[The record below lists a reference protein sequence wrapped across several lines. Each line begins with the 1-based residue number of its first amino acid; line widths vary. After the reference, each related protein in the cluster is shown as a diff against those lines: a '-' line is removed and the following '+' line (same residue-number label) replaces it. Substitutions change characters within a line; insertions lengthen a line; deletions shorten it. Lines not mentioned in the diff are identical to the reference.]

1 MDFDDY
7 MPIIAAAVGGHGR
20 ADWGNWAKRQLRDQ
34 NGDDAGEWIEMGRG
48 SRFRYQKS
56 DGSIGTGTATYVGF
70 SDKPNHGKFYVK
82 GVDGV
87 KDGVYDLDAG
97 SVDPVKFYF
106 AEGTKVGDYLE
117 NYYKSIG
124 RNLDDIDA
132 NSKLPVIDFS
142 ALTPSELT
150 EEEANEIK
158 TENRMPP
165 PRNLD
170 EQLKSRTEGAKT
182 ASELQEGDIVFDE
195 ALNRYGSV
203 ELVEPSPDN
212 SGNVD
217 AVVRW
222 SNNQVQELT
231 NLPADQ
237 EVKVWPQE
245 KEQQE
250 AAPAPTTTQE
260 EPAAEPAQ
268 ELKDEISGDE
278 ALQTIR
284 SAVAKDLEEQGR
296 FPLIRDSKDI
306 ENTVSKQYKSLFEQI
321 KRENPELLKGI
332 YNYRNENGEVQINQD
347 IETPEQFWDHVR
359 KYGTDLTTQWI
370 DPENLSDFIKKVNT
384 LYAEKFLGIKPD
396 GFITFYRNNIR
407 RTDSEANAAAGYA
420 SLDKYMAFDY
430 NVERGLQD
438 GGPNVGRYEIKV
450 RPDEV
455 TGLLGFS
462 QIADEIGVAISNKV
476 TAIPGRVKRLGDVEI
491 PNPDNAPW
499 FDLANLKDGDYNYN
513 RSTGSSPFRQLTPLG
528 QFDYYALD
536 SSPFGEG
543 DSWSS
548 FYEANGLQKGAVP
561 SKYDELYGE
570 GSWEKDWGSESP
582 RAAVYKSFFKEFKD
596 KDGTTK
602 WGLAAEWL
610 HELAGAGKYFTDP
623 KEGDEYDRAI
633 KVLSV
638 MQELTGK
645 KFFAPRGQKEELSP
659 VDAKKAKPATKKV
672 EDIEVGDRVIR
683 NGKAYTISG
692 VKKLQAGSQF
702 MAKPDDG
709 GPVEKFSLKDEDKL
723 ELAPAVQAEQPVEEA
738 PATPATQ
745 APVVEQAKTKT
756 PAELKKGDQ
765 IQAGGETYTVV
776 SVAKA
781 KGDTGEVSVTVTSES
796 TGDAQIKLK
805 FDSNEAIDLVQPK
818 APAAE
823 AEPVDLEKQKY
834 EDALANGADRNWASL
849 KYGNVIYN
857 SKGAEFIFIS
867 AKQGKDKNDKS
878 VGILTLQAPDGSII
892 ESPVDLERLLKTKVE
907 PETKKNAKPFSLK
920 NSVKQPN
927 VPDPSAA
934 PKDETQTEPVGE
946 TEVTTGEPG
955 ENQKRFDELE
965 AGDRILYGKNKVPH
979 TYKGARA
986 VQGSDGEVL
995 GFQPILVNEA
1005 SGDEFL
1011 GDVFAEDDVINM
1023 ATGAAAPKAAAKPK
1037 GERKL
1042 PDPPSSGTPGTSGRL
1057 NRSQTVS
1064 YEVLPSGRVILLGK
1078 HKGLSK
1084 NSETYLQIQ
1093 RALANMPKTLGK
1105 FSLYYYDG
1113 TGVKKRSDGSDPVPF
1128 PDATETRQGWVLELN
1143 TGEKD
1148 QPKFL
1153 VEKMLKQLYE
1163 EINKDKPVQEEA
1175 SEEKGFTGEEG
1186 TAGKLSDSPSV
1197 RFEIKNGVITLSGN
1211 VPGGLD
1217 ELRDHLFE
1225 KYPDQ
1230 NVVLDPDMGEIEV
1243 FPGDE
1248 EDEDELRSDV
1258 LSAIKKFV
1266 GGEPVEKPKQEE
1278 PKQEEPKEEEVVEDA
1293 TQKTYDVI
1301 QAAYDFYLKQI
1312 SSDAKA
1318 AEYLKGRGFD
1328 KDSVD
1333 GIGVGFAPG
1342 GKAALYNHLTSLGFT
1357 REEMIGAGL
1366 VAEGDDGAP
1375 FDRFRNRVVFPFKD
1389 SEGRVTGFNA
1399 RDVTGKADIKYL
1411 LSSGPNADDPKN
1423 RSVFKK
1429 GETLFNLDNAK
1440 DAVKEKGQLII
1451 VEGPMDVL
1459 AYRAAGINNVIAG
1472 SGVALSPEQID
1483 LIKNTFGDDLKEV
1496 ILSFDSDEP
1505 GKKATQKAY
1514 EALAD
1519 SGYDVSTVTIKESKD
1534 PGEVFEKQGADGLK
1548 LILNERRDAS
1558 IKEEDLSTTE
1568 QFTKYFELLFKYKDK
1583 LSESD
1588 YEQWYEAFDN
1598 DTTKD
1603 AADKLIENLVE
1614 KFELADIKKELDEVF
1629 KKAVEVGAVLELEK
1643 LKLDFKI
1650 TSSKDKKQT
1659 IQDAIDS
1666 LKKKIEAKKP
1676 AVVKAE
1682 ITPAQR
1688 ESINRR
1694 LSLGVVTQEQRDALV
1709 AILEKPDLTKDEIE
1723 KVIRTLDLAENIWR
1737 INNGWTLDDR
1747 RGIVMTP
1754 PIIDLGVTPMQVVQ
1768 RIKTYKPTK
1777 DINGNPLPQQ
1787 PTAEEKK
1794 PAAKAPDA
1802 PTPTPKPE
1810 FFDPANTVLTPEK
1823 NNNAYWQWAENSV
1836 KNGTISPEDLN
1847 ELKDRIKNAAITS
1860 RTSAQG
1866 TDVEGNRTRFN
1877 ILKSNV
1883 SNYIKNNP
1891 NATLEDVLSYLDED
1905 VSLDKDLLKWS
1916 KLLEDSNLREEIASQ
1931 VDDLIKQYYNEAK
1944 STPATKSDVA
1954 TTPLND
1960 LRNKISG
1967 LLKNKPNEKYTEE
1980 EVSQIVE
1987 DFIQEIVNNNLVEP
2001 DALNEIAFQIAR
2013 VMGDNYQTGG
2023 RYIYKNS
2030 LDGIANMV
2038 AKKLKEKPKA
2048 TPSVAPVAP
2057 TAEPAKA
2064 GPSNLGKKT
2073 GTTSL
2078 PQTMD
2083 NFNADGS
2090 PAYAPNN
2097 GAFRGD
2103 KLKAQIK
2110 LAYQRGGWAGVQKF
2124 LENSN
2129 VVSFDTE
2136 TTGME
2141 GYDGQLRPGN
2151 RLIQLGASK
2160 KDENG
2165 KEVFF
2170 NVYIRQ
2176 EDGVV
2181 MTSWSA
2187 ENLRRPVLDE
2197 NGEPTGE
2204 YIKLEKEWLDQQKDE
2219 KQVLEDFIKFLGEDV
2234 VLLAHNANFDISVL
2248 EEALDRHG
2256 LSINALGAI
2265 DTLDFVNLSL
2275 PKYNPDS
2282 SKPKPVELDAPKR
2295 KRDDMKSEDVDPNNP
2310 MHFKPSGRLEDVL
2323 KYFGLEATGWHRAD
2337 ADAYDASRILDSI
2350 LDWLIKNPEREST
2363 NGIGHGALDFDQIAS
2378 TADRQLGKYLQAIGS
2393 GTPAT
2398 DKQKS
2403 LNPKTSRGRKA
2414 EGFAPD
2420 LRELGVS
2427 EDEVKKIIAPV
2438 QGMTRGQAAEY
2449 IASILS
2455 DVRSGKEADINTAL
2469 SKAGAKVVTPKPS
2482 NAIPN
2487 AAPQDSGPREFEV
2500 SKRAKDLSVGDK
2512 IRVGGTDE
2520 YGIIKSVDTQ
2530 TAGLVRLTVAY
2541 EDGRTDNI
2549 TIKPNKEVA
2558 VFEPEDPA
2566 EAVINDSAEVTET
2579 AAPVATETPDEK
2591 PADSP
2596 APTPTEGEPTKEEE
2610 DIVNADPQQTI
2621 DLSNYPAENREGIK
2635 EFYEILNDLNAL
2647 EGKNDQVKIIESG
2660 KVPGLVEDYPPFIKR
2675 TDTKD
2680 EIYRT
2685 LTDLG
2690 MSKFKAKRLASK
2702 LEAMSGKPG
2711 YLAELKKVNED
2722 LRKEQKNK
2730 QSFKNLEKVI
2740 DFGEFLRRRGT
2751 PEGYD
2756 LYLSED
2762 PRDIAKLARE
2772 RALYKA
2778 WEKSLKNRK
2787 PIKTITDG
2795 NVSVS
2800 FSADEAEHAERLLE
2814 ATKKIQDA
2822 LPIDGRKLKVSVY
2835 SPEQLALLELGD
2847 LVGASIV
2854 TDKLAHIAV
2863 SSNIVG
2869 KKESDSREGSNDPQI
2884 DSDTFVIAHE
2894 YGHVF
2899 DEVAMGGQSR
2909 EDFAKQFGNKPLTE
2923 YGTENLSENF
2933 AEYIMDLAYSALK
2946 GKEPV
2951 SKDFKDFID
2960 KAVEDG
2966 RIDAK
2971 RLKKGGPFFSHD
2983 AVKPRRIVAKVNK
2996 QEIPDLLEKTEEE
3009 LKQFENATNVGNG
3022 TRGAWLKGSD
3032 AEAGY
3037 IPDLA
3042 NDAVAIKYAPQIL
3055 GASEDQINALS
3066 KEDKQRALDDI
3077 RDILGPVAAAQ
3088 RQDSRRYRVF
3098 EVAGT
3103 NIHIRAKDGS
3113 VTPETLSS
3121 LVNELKELNRFNDMG
3136 GMPVIVTL
3144 ADSGTFTLQRE
3155 FLDSRTQ
3162 GLNLLN
3168 GDNTQ
3173 MHVVLATNRTGDG
3186 TYNRNPD
3193 DKYDGPAP
3201 KTEIL
3206 NTLIHE
3212 YLGHGIAKVFLGQH
3226 ANGLNKHHERF
3237 KDFEAKF
3244 PLTKSSH
3251 PVSVYGNDSTGESF
3265 AEFVRAGYLL
3275 MRNGQTTKDY
3285 PEIKRF
3291 LQYLDPKLT
3300 TLDPIH
3306 KTNKVGSDL
3315 SAIDRSVS
3323 ASPVF
3328 PQPKRFY
3335 NENAVIDTYTSRS
3348 AFYSN
3353 GLDPYGRPVDPEFDE
3368 TLFLAYTMAQGA
3380 RSLYMKNP
3388 GPSSDNFIRYAAY
3401 ASVVND
3407 LYDAKFFSYPKNN
3420 PRQTVDT
3427 VLENISTPDVPGS
3440 FRRWQSDKPFI
3451 PLRYAS
3457 KEAKFNNDFVAGTYT
3472 DASGNTYQIAYIS
3485 SKPADSFDDISESAQ
3500 VFISKPNQTLGDF
3513 VDFDSTLNDLIKNS
3527 AGQLKIRN
3535 HKMDGMLE
3543 RAELEI
3549 QGTMVK
3555 GTYRRMGL
3563 ATAMLAF
3570 AKQNSPK
3577 YLRFGKEQTV
3587 QEDAW
3592 ARSVDQN
3599 PKNHR
3604 GLPAFTNSESGLNP
3618 SNVSPI
3624 ADLGLRTG
3632 QSTQSPVE
3640 PERINFNPDNR
3651 NAIEEDSFNSAAAEF
3666 LANPAFS
3673 GSKDYSSSDGGG
3685 LGETRTVVG
3694 AVSVETLSS
3703 IAGNEVDETRV
3714 QELIE
3719 KIKTGKGFPDP
3730 VIVYYSPLTGESVVA
3745 DGNHHVEAAKRLEI
3759 SHVPTRVITG
3769 EFNSSEFMA
3778 PKKVGKEWDKSPF
3791 KNKNWPMHVNPY
3803 FVFNN
3808 ADLVSYL
3815 EDASPVDPMRDLIAV
3830 RAGSGEMSPDM
3841 DDISKLMGRV
3851 VKDKVTGQIYQ
3862 VYDEYYDED
3871 GTPTGKIVVR
3881 RFAGL
3886 YDVLGGVRENE
3897 RVNGRFTFD
3906 SNGVMRVIKG
3916 RESLNSEDP
3925 YNDIKQYE
3933 IELRNVDD
3941 VEDVTESF
3949 VKSGAQSFVVAESM
3963 FYAWAGNDKK
3973 GRINKFVSP
3982 GVVELAVLKGIDADG
3997 EPQYDLYEVPVT
4009 ELLPIQNQRETLNSE
4024 PALHSQDMRPNPTT
4038 VIKIMSLIDGLRNK
4052 GYMSDEFYNSIAT
4065 ALKGGFQTA
4074 SGVEDMYDSLQKL
4087 SERRTRQLKESGELE
4102 RRAKETTA
4110 RAQQGPAEEPA
4121 EAPATP
4127 TPTPTPAI
4135 VKGRMSFRQLFEEN
4149 KKDKDGSAVDRKLE
4163 GPTPIPES
4171 QNPLGKPK
4179 ADDVREVIEILA
4191 EIADAEGSSMTSQ
4204 GAEIIL
4210 ESLRMATP
4218 GMVSDYLQSLR
4229 AKRILKRQNN
4239 NQPISDINLPEGL
4252 SPKEI
4257 EKLKNYRPEFNLD
4270 GTAYDGNKPAE
4281 TVELDP
4287 EVTEIIDFI
4296 TYNLLPGSAFVLTG
4310 GAGTGKT
4317 YIIKKLYDQLKN
4329 KKNKN
4334 IAIVS
4339 PTGAAARN
4347 VGDGIASTI
4356 HSYFGFDPKTLL
4368 AEGFDTKF
4376 DTGEVDEKGEP
4387 IFEDIATIDDYIEK
4401 LPKTKKGKALAA
4413 LEYLVI
4419 DEISMVN
4426 ANLLDSIDLALRSA
4440 KRSQEPFGGVKVV
4453 LVGDDN
4459 QLPPVQDSGEREL
4472 TKAYKEYEEGKISRN
4487 SLDARILSAANKKK
4501 KHEYM
4506 LSEYRSYK
4514 WYDSNVLNTT
4524 LPLHYKLTK
4533 NKRQASDKEFADIL
4547 NRGAVAQITEKDLET
4562 LNSRRISPN
4571 NQPPKDQAVIRLVLT
4586 NDRAAVIND
4595 KEIKNLKD
4603 SGAQG
4608 QEFTG
4613 SFSGAGSTAF
4623 EPADLHA
4630 PQKITYYIGE
4640 KVMFTVNDDT
4650 KLKKQGGYTGKDSRW
4665 SNGTQGVVVGF
4676 DENDGLPIVEITS
4689 ENGSKNKVKVGYAT
4703 STATGADVK
4712 NQIDE
4717 IAGTPVSR
4725 VGLATLAE
4733 YTQIP
4738 MIPAYAITI
4747 HKAQGITL
4755 DTAILDLLNADGKK
4769 ADVRAAGQVYVGLS
4783 RIKTLN
4789 GLYLTRKLDYEDF
4802 IVDDRNSEY
4811 YKEVNEVT
4819 LEDEAAKSQAS
4830 SQSAVD
4836 KKVDSGDKILLSDVT
4851 KADVKEAKKILEHKT
4866 KAVSG
4871 LSSDW
4876 GTRDLSDHFF
4886 SEFGYGEES
4895 SFKQNLNAIMS
4906 EKLENLH
4913 LEQKL
4918 LVSLIVAHGRAD
4930 IYEHAE
4936 SGTIIKRHREDG
4948 IFSNKDASDIDVVR
4962 AANAH
4967 KLILDSGYVI
4977 EGGRMDINLRD
4988 LSYIKKNASGMYSAS
5003 KDEINLDRNE
5013 TYGWAIQGKKNQ
5025 MSQDDQLAYVLAHEY
5040 GHALDNKFA
5049 ENGTRLSEVLENLI
5063 KSGMQN
5069 RAKEILRG
5077 YALSSPPEYF
5087 AESYA
5092 GLILQSVLNQLG
5104 YSDKAA
5110 MDEDL
5115 IDEIKNR
5122 INLRNSQ

>member
-1 MDFDDY
+1 VDFDDY

-132 NSKLPVIDFS
+132 PSKLPVIDFS

-170 EQLKSRTEGAKT
+170 EELKSRTEGAKT

-237 EVKVWPQE
+237 EVKVWPQS
-245 KEQQE
+245 
-250 AAPAPTTTQE
+250 
-260 EPAAEPAQ
+260 Q
-268 ELKDEISGDE
+268 EL
-278 ALQTIR
+278 
-284 SAVAKDLEEQGR
+284 SA
-296 FPLIRDSKDI
+296 
-306 ENTVSKQYKSLFEQI
+306 
-321 KRENPELLKGI
+321 
-332 YNYRNENGEVQINQD
+332 
-347 IETPEQFWDHVR
+347 
-359 KYGTDLTTQWI
+359 
-370 DPENLSDFIKKVNT
+370 
-384 LYAEKFLGIKPD
+384 
-396 GFITFYRNNIR
+396 
-407 RTDSEANAAAGYA
+407 
-420 SLDKYMAFDY
+420 
-430 NVERGLQD
+430 
-438 GGPNVGRYEIKV
+438 
-450 RPDEV
+450 
-455 TGLLGFS
+455 
-462 QIADEIGVAISNKV
+462 
-476 TAIPGRVKRLGDVEI
+476 
-491 PNPDNAPW
+491 
-499 FDLANLKDGDYNYN
+499 
-513 RSTGSSPFRQLTPLG
+513 
-528 QFDYYALD
+528 
-536 SSPFGEG
+536 
-543 DSWSS
+543 
-548 FYEANGLQKGAVP
+548 
-561 SKYDELYGE
+561 
-570 GSWEKDWGSESP
+570 
-582 RAAVYKSFFKEFKD
+582 
-596 KDGTTK
+596 
-602 WGLAAEWL
+602 
-610 HELAGAGKYFTDP
+610 
-623 KEGDEYDRAI
+623 
-633 KVLSV
+633 
-638 MQELTGK
+638 
-645 KFFAPRGQKEELSP
+645 

-672 EDIEVGDRVIR
+672 ENIEVGDRVIR

-723 ELAPAVQAEQPVEEA
+723 ELAPAAQAEQPVEEA
-738 PATPATQ
+738 PAAPVTQ
-745 APVVEQAKTKT
+745 APVVEQAKTKS

-781 KGDTGEVSVTVTSES
+781 KGDAEEFSVTVTSES

-805 FDSNEAIDLVQPK
+805 FASNEAIDLVQPK
-818 APAAE
+818 APAVE

-878 VGILTLQAPDGSII
+878 VGVLTLQAPDGSII
-892 ESPVDLERLLKTKVE
+892 ESLVDLDRLLKTKVE

-1023 ATGAAAPKAAAKPK
+1023 ATGAATPKAAAKPK

-1042 PDPPSSGTPGTSGRL
+1042 PDPPSSGAPGTSGRL
-1057 NRSQTVS
+1057 NRSQTIS

-1163 EINKDKPVQEEA
+1163 EINKEKPVQEEA

-1258 LSAIKKFV
+1258 LSAIQKFV

-1278 PKQEEPKEEEVVEDA
+1278 PKQEEPKEEEVVQDT

-1399 RDVTGKADIKYL
+1399 RDITGKSDIKYL

-1568 QFTKYFELLFKYKDK
+1568 QFVKYFELLKKYKDK
-1583 LSESD
+1583 LSESE
-1588 YEQWYEAFDN
+1588 YKNYYEAFDN

-1643 LKLDFKI
+1643 LKIDFKI
-1650 TSSKDKKQT
+1650 TGSKDKKQAV
-1659 IQDAIDS
+1659 QDAIDS
-1666 LKKKIEAKKP
+1666 LKKKIEASKP

-1682 ITPAQR
+1682 ITAAQR
-1688 ESINRR
+1688 DSINRR

-1723 KVIRTLDLAENIWR
+1723 KVIRTLDLAETIWR

-1777 DINGNPLPQQ
+1777 DVNGNPLPQQ
-1787 PTAEEKK
+1787 PAAEEKK
-1794 PAAKAPDA
+1794 PAAEAPAAEPDE
-1802 PTPTPKPE
+1802 TT
-1810 FFDPANTVLTPEK
+1810 
-1823 NNNAYWQWAENSV
+1823 AYFN
-1836 KNGTISPEDLN
+1836 DLYRKVG
-1847 ELKDRIKNAAITS
+1847 ERLR
-1860 RTSAQG
+1860 
-1866 TDVEGNRTRFN
+1866 
-1877 ILKSNV
+1877 
-1883 SNYIKNNP
+1883 NNP
-1891 NATLEDVLSYLDED
+1891 NE
-1905 VSLDKDLLKWS
+1905 
-1916 KLLEDSNLREEIASQ
+1916 N
-1931 VDDLIKQYYNEAK
+1931 
-1944 STPATKSDVA
+1944 
-1954 TTPLND
+1954 
-1960 LRNKISG
+1960 
-1967 LLKNKPNEKYTEE
+1967 YTEE
-1980 EVSQIVE
+1980 EITQLLE
-1987 DFIQEIVNNNLVEP
+1987 DFAKKIKDSGLFKL
-2001 DALNEIAFQIAR
+2001 DALNSIAFQIER
-2013 VMGDNYQTGG
+2013 VTASNYKEPGKD
-2023 RYIYKNS
+2023 YIYKDVVTRLFNQPDVIKYIDAKPATQPAAEPTEAKPAAEPETDKD
-2030 LDGIANMV
+2030 LEAVENVIL
-2038 AKKLKEKPKA
+2038 KKLKLEDSRLADDKIVKTLA
-2048 TPSVAPVAP
+2048 ELIMSVLEDAEDIGVTDYKGFAEFLDKNLEDSSVDPLDVADAVLNAAKEFSASKSSAPVAK
-2057 TAEPAKA
+2057 PAKA

-2141 GYDGQLRPGN
+2141 SYDGQLRPGN

-2234 VLLAHNANFDISVL
+2234 ILLAHNANFDISVL
-2248 EEALDRHG
+2248 EEALDRNG

-2363 NGIGHGALDFDQIAS
+2363 NGIGQGALDFDQIAS

-2455 DVRSGKEADINTAL
+2455 DVRSGKEPDINKAL
-2469 SKAGAKVVTPKPS
+2469 GKADAQIVTPKPS

-2596 APTPTEGEPTKEEE
+2596 APTPTEGEPAKEEE
-2610 DIVNADPQQTI
+2610 DIVNADAQQII
-2621 DLSNYPAENREGIK
+2621 DLSNYPVENREGIK
-2635 EFYEILNDLNAL
+2635 EFYDILNDLNAL
-2647 EGKNDQVKIIESG
+2647 EGKNDRVKIIESG

-2711 YLAELKKVNED
+2711 YLAELKKVNEE
-2722 LRKEQKNK
+2722 LNKQRKNK
-2730 QSFKNLEKVI
+2730 QSFKDLEKVI

-2787 PIKTITDG
+2787 PIKTVTDG

-2800 FSADEAEHAERLLE
+2800 FSADEADQAERLLD

-2835 SPEQLALLELGD
+2835 SPEQLALLDLGD
-2847 LVGASIV
+2847 IVGASIV
-2854 TDKLAHIAV
+2854 TDKLAHIAI

-2869 KKESDSREGSNDPQI
+2869 RQEAESREGGNDRQI
-2884 DSDTFVIAHE
+2884 ESDTFTIAHE
-2894 YGHVF
+2894 YGHIF
-2899 DEVAMGGQSR
+2899 DEVALGGQAR
-2909 EDFAKQFGNKPLTE
+2909 EDFAKQFGNAPLTE
-2923 YGTENLSENF
+2923 YARENLSENF
-2933 AEYIMDLAYSALK
+2933 AEYAMDLTYSALK
-2946 GKEPV
+2946 GKEPI

-3042 NDAVAIKYAPQIL
+3042 DDSVAIKYAPQIL

-3077 RDILGPVAAAQ
+3077 RDILGPVVAAQ

-3098 EVAGT
+3098 EIAGT

-3144 ADSGTFTLQRE
+3144 AESGTFTLQRE

-3201 KTEIL
+3201 ETEIL

-3226 ANGLNKHHERF
+3226 ANGLNNHHERF

-3244 PLTKSSH
+3244 PLTKGSH
-3251 PVSVYGNDSTGESF
+3251 PVSVYGNESTGESF

-3275 MRNGQTTKDY
+3275 MRNGESATKY
-3285 PEIKRF
+3285 PEIARF

-3427 VLENISTPDVPGS
+3427 VLDNISTTDEPGS

-3472 DASGNTYQIAYIS
+3472 DASGNTYQMAYIS

-3549 QGTMVK
+3549 QGTIVN
-3555 GTYRRMGL
+3555 GVYRRRGL

-3599 PKNHR
+3599 PKNHL

-3632 QSTQSPVE
+3632 QSTQVPVE
-3640 PERINFNPDNR
+3640 PERLNFNPDNR

-3673 GSKDYSSSDGGG
+3673 GSKDYSSSNGGG

-3694 AVSVETLSS
+3694 AVSVEILSS

-3759 SHVPTRVITG
+3759 SHVPTRVIAG

-3830 RAGSGEMSPDM
+3830 KAGSGEMSPDM
-3841 DDISKLMGRV
+3841 DDISKLMGRI
-3851 VKDKVTGQIYQ
+3851 VKDRVTGQIYQ

-3886 YDVLGGVRENE
+3886 LDVLGGVRENE

-3906 SNGVMRVIKG
+3906 SNGVMRIIKG

-3925 YNDIKQYE
+3925 YNDIRQYE

-3973 GRINKFVSP
+3973 GRINKYVSP
-3982 GVVELAVLKGIDADG
+3982 GVVELAVLKSVDEDG
-3997 EPQYDLYEVPVT
+3997 GVNYDLYEVPVT
-4009 ELLPIQNQRETLNSE
+4009 ELLPIQNQRDTLNSE
-4024 PALHSQDMRPNPTT
+4024 PAVHSQDMRPNPTT
-4038 VIKIMSLIDGLRNK
+4038 VTKIMSLINGLRNK

-4074 SGVEDMYDSLQKL
+4074 SGVEDMYDSLQKM
-4087 SERRTRQLKESGELE
+4087 SQRRTRQLKESGELE
-4102 RRAKETTA
+4102 RRAKDTTA

-4121 EAPATP
+4121 EAPATPTP

-4229 AKRILKRQNN
+4229 AERILKRQSN

-4252 SPKEI
+4252 SPKQI

-4334 IAIVS
+4334 VAIVS

-4401 LPKTKKGKALAA
+4401 LPKTKKGRALAA

-4506 LSEYRSYK
+4506 LSEYRSYR

-4866 KAVSG
+4866 KPISG
-4871 LSSDW
+4871 LPSDW
-4876 GTRDLSDHFF
+4876 GTKDLSDHFF

-4918 LVSLIVAHGRAD
+4918 LVSLIVGHGMAD

-4936 SGTIIKRHREDG
+4936 SGTIIKRHLEDG
-4948 IFSNKDASDIDVVR
+4948 IFSNKDASDNEVVR

-4967 KLILDSGYVI
+4967 KLILGSGYVI
-4977 EGGRMDINLRD
+4977 DGGRMDINLRD
-4988 LSYIKKNASGMYSAS
+4988 LSYLKKNASGMYSAS
-5003 KDEINLDRNE
+5003 KEKINLDRNKI
-5013 TYGWAIQGKKNQ
+5013 YGWAIQGKKNQ
-5025 MSQDDQLAYVLAHEY
+5025 MSQDDQFAYVLAHEY

-5110 MDEDL
+5110 MDEAL
-5115 IDEIKNR
+5115 IGEIKNR
-5122 INLRNSQ
+5122 IDLKNAQQ

>member
-7 MPIIAAAVGGHGR
+7 MPLTAAAVGGHGR

-70 SDKPNHGKFYVK
+70 SDKPNHGRFYVK

-87 KDGVYDLDAG
+87 QEGVYDLDAG

-142 ALTPSELT
+142 ALTPSQLT
-150 EEEANEIK
+150 QEEADEIK

-165 PRNLD
+165 PRNID
-170 EQLKSRTEGAKT
+170 EQLKSRTEGATT
-182 ASELQEGDIVFDE
+182 ASQLKEGDIVFDE
-195 ALNRYGSV
+195 TLNRYGSV

-237 EVKVWPQE
+237 EVKVWPQS
-245 KEQQE
+245 
-250 AAPAPTTTQE
+250 
-260 EPAAEPAQ
+260 Q
-268 ELKDEISGDE
+268 EL
-278 ALQTIR
+278 
-284 SAVAKDLEEQGR
+284 SA
-296 FPLIRDSKDI
+296 
-306 ENTVSKQYKSLFEQI
+306 
-321 KRENPELLKGI
+321 
-332 YNYRNENGEVQINQD
+332 
-347 IETPEQFWDHVR
+347 
-359 KYGTDLTTQWI
+359 
-370 DPENLSDFIKKVNT
+370 
-384 LYAEKFLGIKPD
+384 
-396 GFITFYRNNIR
+396 
-407 RTDSEANAAAGYA
+407 
-420 SLDKYMAFDY
+420 
-430 NVERGLQD
+430 
-438 GGPNVGRYEIKV
+438 
-450 RPDEV
+450 
-455 TGLLGFS
+455 
-462 QIADEIGVAISNKV
+462 
-476 TAIPGRVKRLGDVEI
+476 
-491 PNPDNAPW
+491 
-499 FDLANLKDGDYNYN
+499 
-513 RSTGSSPFRQLTPLG
+513 
-528 QFDYYALD
+528 
-536 SSPFGEG
+536 
-543 DSWSS
+543 
-548 FYEANGLQKGAVP
+548 
-561 SKYDELYGE
+561 
-570 GSWEKDWGSESP
+570 
-582 RAAVYKSFFKEFKD
+582 
-596 KDGTTK
+596 
-602 WGLAAEWL
+602 
-610 HELAGAGKYFTDP
+610 
-623 KEGDEYDRAI
+623 
-633 KVLSV
+633 
-638 MQELTGK
+638 
-645 KFFAPRGQKEELSP
+645 
-659 VDAKKAKPATKKV
+659 VDAKKAKPTTKLA
-672 EDIEVGDRVIR
+672 EDIEVGDRIVR
-683 NGKAYTISG
+683 DGKNYTISDI
-692 VKKLQAGSQF
+692 KNFRAGSQF
-702 MAKPDDG
+702 TAKPDDG
-709 GPVEKFSLKDEDKL
+709 GPEEKFSLKDEDKV
-723 ELAPAVQAEQPVEEA
+723 ELAPAAQAEQPVEQA
-738 PATPATQ
+738 PVTPAAQ

-781 KGDTGEVSVTVTSES
+781 KGDAGEVSVTVTSES

-805 FDSNEAIDLVQPK
+805 FGENEAIDLVQPK

-834 EDALANGADRNWASL
+834 EEALANGADRSWQAL

-857 SKGAEFIFIS
+857 AKGAEFIFIS
-867 AKQGKDKNDKS
+867 AKQGKDKNDRS
-878 VGILTLQAPDGSII
+878 IGILTLQASDGSIV
-892 ESPVDLERLLKTKVE
+892 EFPVELNRLLKTKVE

-920 NSVKQPN
+920 NSVVQPN

-934 PKDETQTEPVGE
+934 PKDDTQAEPVGE

-1005 SGDEFL
+1005 TGDELL

-1023 ATGAAAPKAAAKPK
+1023 ATGAATPKAAAKPK

-1057 NRSQTVS
+1057 NRSQTIS
-1064 YEVLPSGRVILLGK
+1064 YEVLPSGRVILLSK

-1113 TGVKKRSDGSDPVPF
+1113 SGVKKRSDGSDPVPF

-1258 LSAIKKFV
+1258 LSTIKKFI

-1278 PKQEEPKEEEVVEDA
+1278 PKQEEPKEEEVVQDT
-1293 TQKTYDVI
+1293 TQKTYDVM

-1399 RDVTGKADIKYL
+1399 RDITGKSDIKYL

-1483 LIKNTFGDDLKEV
+1483 LIKNTFGADLKEV

-1519 SGYDVSTVTIKESKD
+1519 SDYDVSTVTIRGSKD

-1548 LILNERRDAS
+1548 LLLNERRDAS
-1558 IKEEDLSTTE
+1558 VREEDLSTTE
-1568 QFTKYFELLFKYKDK
+1568 QFRQYFELLLKYKSK
-1583 LSESD
+1583 LSEAEYD
-1588 YEQWYEAFDN
+1588 QYYKAFDN
-1598 DTTKD
+1598 DTTKEG
-1603 AADKLIENLVE
+1603 ADKLIEKLVE

-1643 LKLDFKI
+1643 LKIDFKI
-1650 TSSKDKKQT
+1650 TGSKDKKQAV
-1659 IQDAIDS
+1659 QDAIDS

-1676 AVVKAE
+1676 AVVKAQ
-1682 ITPAQR
+1682 ITAAQKD
-1688 ESINRR
+1688 SINRR
-1694 LSLGVVTQEQRDALV
+1694 FSLGVVTQEQRDALV
-1709 AILEKPDLTKDEIE
+1709 AILESPNLTKDQIE
-1723 KVIRTLDLAENIWR
+1723 KVIRTLDLAETIWR
-1737 INNGWTLDDR
+1737 INNGWTLDDK

-1754 PIIDLGVTPMQVVQ
+1754 PIIDLGITPMQVVQ

-1787 PTAEEKK
+1787 PAAEDKK
-1794 PAAKAPDA
+1794 PAAEP
-1802 PTPTPKPE
+1802 
-1810 FFDPANTVLTPEK
+1810 TPEK
-1823 NNNAYWQWAENSV
+1823 PAAEPV
-1836 KNGTISPEDLN
+1836 VEEEEKPAE
-1847 ELKDRIKNAAITS
+1847 
-1860 RTSAQG
+1860 Q
-1866 TDVEGNRTRFN
+1866 DVATLFA
-1877 ILKSNV
+1877 NV
-1883 SNYIKNNP
+1883 YSLINYALKNNP
-1891 NATLEDVLSYLDED
+1891 
-1905 VSLDKDLLKWS
+1905 
-1916 KLLEDSNLREEIASQ
+1916 REEYSEEDIDAILLDYIEKVNENNLFTIEILKNIFDRIAKVADSHMN
-1931 VDDLIKQYYNEAK
+1931 DRGGDWLPFIYKSEIDSILNEFIRRFGGEQQA
-1944 STPATKSDVA
+1944 TPATTEEKPAAEPETEKPAAEKPA
-1954 TTPLND
+1954 TEEATEEKPAAEPTVEEGRRLND
-1960 LRNKISG
+1960 RS
-1967 LLKNKPNEKYTEE
+1967 T
-1980 EVSQIVE
+1980 
-1987 DFIQEIVNNNLVEP
+1987 
-2001 DALNEIAFQIAR
+2001 
-2013 VMGDNYQTGG
+2013 
-2023 RYIYKNS
+2023 
-2030 LDGIANMV
+2030 
-2038 AKKLKEKPKA
+2038 
-2048 TPSVAPVAP
+2048 
-2057 TAEPAKA
+2057 
-2064 GPSNLGKKT
+2064 PSNLGKKT

-2110 LAYQRGGWAGVQKF
+2110 LAYQRGGWAGVKKF

-2187 ENLRRPVLDE
+2187 ENLKRPVLDE

-2204 YIKLEKEWLDQQKDE
+2204 YIKLEKDWLDQQKDE

-2234 VLLAHNANFDISVL
+2234 ILLAHNANFDISVL

-2295 KRDDMKSEDVDPNNP
+2295 MREDMKSEDVDPTNP
-2310 MHFKPSGRLEDVL
+2310 MHFRSSARLEDVL

-2337 ADAYDASRILDSI
+2337 ADAYDASLILDKI

-2482 NAIPN
+2482 NVIPN
-2487 AAPQDSGPREFEV
+2487 AAPQGSGPREFEV

-2512 IRVGGTDE
+2512 IRVGGTGE

-2530 TAGLVRLTVAY
+2530 TAGLVRLTVVY

-2558 VFEPEDPA
+2558 VFEQENPA
-2566 EAVINDSAEVTET
+2566 EAAINDSTEQSEST
-2579 AAPVATETPDEK
+2579 TPAVTETPDEK
-2591 PADSP
+2591 PTEAP
-2596 APTPTEGEPTKEEE
+2596 APTPTEGEPAKEEE
-2610 DIVNADPQQTI
+2610 DIVNADAQQTI

-2660 KVPGLVEDYPPFIKR
+2660 KAPGLVEDYPPFIKR

-2966 RIDAK
+2966 RIDVK
-2971 RLKKGGPFFSHD
+2971 KLKKGGPFFSHD
-2983 AVKPRRIVAKVNK
+2983 AVKPKRIVAKVDK
-2996 QEIPDLLEKTEEE
+2996 QEIPRLLEKTEEE

-3042 NDAVAIKYAPQIL
+3042 NDAVAIEYAPDIL
-3055 GASEDQINALS
+3055 GISKDQAKTLS
-3066 KEDKQRALDDI
+3066 KEDKQRALEDI
-3077 RDILGPVAAAQ
+3077 RAILGPVADAQ

-3103 NIHIRAKDGS
+3103 NIHIRTKDGTVS
-3113 VTPETLSS
+3113 PETLSS
-3121 LVNELKELNRFNDMG
+3121 VVNELKELNRFNDMG

-3144 ADSGTFTLQRE
+3144 AESGTFTLQRE
-3155 FLDSRTQ
+3155 FLDSNTQ

-3173 MHVVLATNRTGDG
+3173 MHVVLNATRGKEP
-3186 TYNRNPD
+3186 YKANPD
-3193 DKYDGPAP
+3193 DSYQGPAP
-3201 KTEIL
+3201 KTEML

-3212 YLGHGIAKVFLGQH
+3212 YLGHGLAKIFLGQH
-3226 ANGLNKHHERF
+3226 ANGIGKHHERF

-3244 PLTKSSH
+3244 PLTGKNH
-3251 PVSVYGNDSTGESF
+3251 PVSVYGGASTGESF
-3265 AEFVRAGYLL
+3265 AEFVRASYLL
-3275 MRNGQTTKDY
+3275 MRNGVSAHDY

-3291 LQYLDPKLT
+3291 LQYLDPKIT

-3328 PQPKRFY
+3328 PQPKRADSQ
-3335 NENAVIDTYTSRS
+3335 NASIDTYNSRS

-3368 TLFLAYTMAQGA
+3368 DLFLAYTMAQGA
-3380 RSLYMKNP
+3380 RSFYMKNP
-3388 GPSSDNFIRYAAY
+3388 NSDNFIRYAAY
-3401 ASVVND
+3401 ASVIND
-3407 LYDAKFFSYPKNN
+3407 MYNAKFFSYPKSN
-3420 PRQTVDT
+3420 PRQTVET
-3427 VLENISTPDVPGS
+3427 VLDSISTTDDPGS

-3457 KEAKFNNDFVAGTYT
+3457 REAKFNNDFVAGTYT
-3472 DASGNTYQIAYIS
+3472 DANGNTYQIAYVS

-3513 VDFDSTLNDLIKNS
+3513 VNFDSTLNDLIKNS

-3535 HKMDGMLE
+3535 HKMDGALE
-3543 RAELEI
+3543 RYELEI
-3549 QGTMVK
+3549 QGTMVN
-3555 GTYRRMGL
+3555 GVYRRRGL
-3563 ATAMLAF
+3563 ATAMLGF
-3570 AKQNSPK
+3570 AKQNSTK
-3577 YLRFGKEQTV
+3577 YLRFGREQTV

-3599 PKNHR
+3599 SANHL
-3604 GLPAFTNSESGLNP
+3604 GMPAFTNSESGLNP

-3624 ADLGLRTG
+3624 ADIGLRMG
-3632 QSTQSPVE
+3632 QSTQIPVE
-3640 PERINFNPDNR
+3640 SPRINFNPDNR
-3651 NAIEEDSFNSAAAEF
+3651 NAIEEDSFNSAATEF
-3666 LANPAFS
+3666 LANPAFA
-3673 GSKDYSSSDGGG
+3673 GSKDYSSSNGGG

-3694 AVSVETLSS
+3694 AVSVEALSS

-3730 VIVYYSPLTGESVVA
+3730 VVVYYSPFTKESVVA
-3745 DGNHHVEAAKRLEI
+3745 DGNHHVEAAKRLGI
-3759 SHVPTRVITG
+3759 THVPTRVITG

-3778 PKKVGKEWDKSPF
+3778 PKKVGKDWDKSPF
-3791 KNKNWPMHVNPY
+3791 KNKDWPMHVNPY

-3815 EDASPVDPMRDLIAV
+3815 EDVSAVDPMRDLIAV
-3830 RAGSGEMSPDM
+3830 RAGSGKMSDDM

-3851 VKDKVTGQIYQ
+3851 VRDKVTGQIYQ
-3862 VYDEYYDED
+3862 VDNEYYEED

-3886 YDVLGGVRENE
+3886 FDVLEDGVTETE
-3897 RVNGRFTFD
+3897 RVNGRFVFD
-3906 SNGVMRVIKG
+3906 SNGIMKIIKG
-3916 RESLNSEDP
+3916 KESLNSEDP
-3925 YNDIKQYE
+3925 YNDIRQYE

-3963 FYAWAGNDKK
+3963 FYAWAGNNKK

-3982 GVVELAVLKGIDADG
+3982 GVVELAVLKSIDADG
-3997 EPQYDLYEVPVT
+3997 TPEYDLYDVPVT
-4009 ELLPIQNQRETLNSE
+4009 ELLPIQNQRETLGSE
-4024 PALHSQDMRPNPTT
+4024 PAVHSQDMRPNPTT
-4038 VIKIMSLIDGLRNK
+4038 VDKIIGLIDGLRNK

-4065 ALKGGFQTA
+4065 SLAGGFQTA
-4074 SGVEDMYDSLQKL
+4074 SGVEDMYDSLQKI
-4087 SERRTRQLKESGELE
+4087 SRRREKQLKESGELDKK
-4102 RRAKETTA
+4102 ANSTTI
-4110 RAQQGPAEEPA
+4110 RIQQGPAEETDEEPA
-4121 EAPATP
+4121 KAPAAQVAP
-4127 TPTPTPAI
+4127 I

-4163 GPTPIPES
+4163 GPTPIPDSE
-4171 QNPLGKPK
+4171 NPIGKPK
-4179 ADDVREVIEILA
+4179 SDDVREVIEILA
-4191 EIADAEGSSMTSQ
+4191 E
-4204 GAEIIL
+4204 L
-4210 ESLRMATP
+4210 ENVDVDGDSITTEEVEVLLNSLGMATP
-4218 GMVSDYLQSLR
+4218 GMVSDYLQKLR
-4229 AKRILKRQNN
+4229 AARILKRESRKE
-4239 NQPISDINLPEGL
+4239 PVFDINLPEGL
-4252 SPKEI
+4252 SPEQL
-4257 EKLKNYRPEFNLD
+4257 EELKNYTPEFNLD
-4270 GTAYDGNKPAE
+4270 GTPYDGNKPAE

-4287 EVTEIIDFI
+4287 EFTEIVDFI
-4296 TYNLLPGSAFVLTG
+4296 TYNLLSGSVFVLSG

-4317 YIIKKLYDQLKN
+4317 TLVRQLFDQLRN

-4339 PTGAAARN
+4339 PTGVAAGN

-4356 HSYFGFDPKTLL
+4356 HSYIGLNPEGIL
-4368 AEGFDTKF
+4368 AEGFRIKF
-4376 DTGEVDEKGEP
+4376 DTGEVDEKGNI
-4387 IFEDIATIDDYIEK
+4387 IFEEVDSLDAYIERF
-4401 LPKTKKGKALAA
+4401 PKTKKGRAVAA

-4426 ANLLDSIDLALRSA
+4426 ANLLDSINLALRA
-4440 KRSQEPFGGVKVV
+4440 CKRNQKPFGGVKVV

-4459 QLPPVQDSGEREL
+4459 QLPPVEYFTGKEEE
-4472 TKAYKEYEEGKISRN
+4472 KAYNKFKNGEITQEE
-4487 SLDARILSAANKKK
+4487 LDAELKSIANNKV
-4501 KHEYM
+4501 KHDYM

-4514 WYDSNVLNTT
+4514 WYDSNVLNTS

-4533 NKRQASDKEFADIL
+4533 NRRQESDKPYGDLL
-4547 NRGAVAQITEKDLET
+4547 NRGAVAMITEKDLT
-4562 LNSRRISPN
+4562 ALRSRRISPAN
-4571 NQPPKDQAVIRLVLT
+4571 PLPQNEAIIRLVYT
-4586 NDRAAVIND
+4586 NGRAAVLNSKGVKD
-4595 KEIKNLKD
+4595 LKD

-4608 QEFTG
+4608 QEFIGTY
-4613 SFSGAGSTAF
+4613 SGAGRSAF
-4623 EPADLHA
+4623 RDRNLRTPD
-4630 PQKITYYIGE
+4630 KITYYVGE
-4640 KVMFTVNDDT
+4640 KVMFNKNDDSN
-4650 KLKKQGGYTGKDSRW
+4650 LKKQVGYTGKNSRW
-4665 SNGTQGVVVGF
+4665 SNGTQGIVVGF
-4676 DENDGLPIVEITS
+4676 DENDGLPIVEITLS
-4689 ENGSKNKVKVGYAT
+4689 DGTKNKVKVGYAKYI
-4703 STATGADVK
+4703 SSGAEANDQVDEVTGEIITKNSLSVLADF
-4712 NQIDE
+4712 
-4717 IAGTPVSR
+4717 
-4725 VGLATLAE
+4725 
-4733 YTQIP
+4733 TQIP
-4738 MIPAYAITI
+4738 LIPAYAVTI
-4747 HKAQGITL
+4747 HKSQGLTF
-4755 DTAILDLLNADGKK
+4755 DKAIIDLLGADGKK
-4769 ADVRAAGQVYVGLS
+4769 ADAFASGQIYTALS
-4783 RIKTLN
+4783 RVRTLDGVYIN
-4789 GLYLTRKLDYEDF
+4789 GRIDYEDF
-4802 IVDDRNSEY
+4802 IVDERNSQY
-4811 YKEVNEVT
+4811 YQEVNRAT
-4819 LEDEAAKSQAS
+4819 LADEAAKAKAKAES
-4830 SQSAVD
+4830 SEQSAVD
-4836 KKVDSGDKILLSDVT
+4836 KKVDSGDKVLLSNVT
-4851 KADVKEAKKILEHKT
+4851 KADVKEAKKILEHK
-4866 KAVSG
+4866 ARPIPN
-4871 LSSDW
+4871 LPSDW

-4886 SEFGYGEES
+4886 SEFGYGERD
-4895 SFKQNLNAIMS
+4895 SFNRNLEAIMS
-4906 EKLENLH
+4906 EKVENLH

-4918 LVSLIVAHGRAD
+4918 LVSLIVAHGKAD

-4936 SGTIIKRHREDG
+4936 SGTTIKRHLEDG
-4948 IFSNKDASDIDVVR
+4948 IFSSKDASDNDVVR

-4977 EGGRMDINLRD
+4977 DGGRMDINLRD

-5003 KDEINLDRNE
+5003 KGEINLDRNRI
-5013 TYGWAIQGKKNQ
+5013 YGWDLQGKKNR
-5025 MSQDDQLAYVLAHEY
+5025 MSEDAQFAYVLAHEY
-5040 GHALDNKFA
+5040 GHALDNEFA
-5049 ENGTRLSEVLENLI
+5049 ENGERLSEVLENLI

-5069 RAKEILRG
+5069 RAKEILRKYG
-5077 YALSSPPEYF
+5077 LSNPQEYF

-5104 YSDKAA
+5104 YSEEAF
-5110 MDEDL
+5110 MDETL
-5115 IDEIKNR
+5115 IDEIKNQ